1 LPEYRTALVTEP
13 ARGIGRQVALTLA
26 KRGYRIAA
34 NDLQAPEGTLEELR
48 SARAEAPP
56 YTG

>member
-34 NDLQAPEGTLEELR
+34 NDLQAPEGTPNNSGPPELKHPR
-48 SARAEAPP
+48 
-56 YTG
+56 TG